1 MKHLFSAVCFTV
13 LSTFLYAQAP
23 ELFNYQGVARDNSGN
38 VLANQA
44 IGLRITLHSGSPGG
58 TTVYSETHAVTTNT
72 FGLFAVEI
80 GGGSV
85 LSGTIAA
92 INWGGNSYYVQTE
105 MDASGGTSYTNMGT
119 AQLLSVPYALYSKS
133 SGTSGPQGATGSTGA
148 TGATGTNGAP
158 GATGATGNNGTAGA
172 TGATG
177 ATGNAGATGANGN
190 DGSSVVIQG
199 SVATSAN
206 LPPTGNTQGDGYITQ
221 NTGHLWVW
229 DGSAWVDA
237 GLIQGPAGATGVT
250 GATGGVGS
258 AGATGATGAT
268 GNNGSAGATGA
279 TGATG
284 NNGSAGATGA
294 TGATGNN
301 GSAGATGATGATGNN
316 GSAGATG
323 ATGATGNNGSA
334 GATGA
339 TGATGNNGSAGAT
352 GATGA
357 TGNNGSAGATGATG
371 ATGIGTG
378 SLDMAY
384 DYSGAGLGRTITADA
399 GAVKIAGADGLLIT
413 GDFGIGAVPE
423 ITGSG
428 TRMFFNPNKAAFRAG
443 YISGSGW
450 DHVFIGNYSVA
461 MGYNTIAS
469 GNQSTAF
476 GDGTYSTNTASTA
489 MGKGTTASGEYSTAL
504 GYNSRAFGAASTA
517 IGVSNDATGIYSIA
531 MGQSTQ
537 ATGSNSTSMGL
548 NTIASGNYS
557 TAMGESTQASGIN
570 STSMGY
576 NTQASGTL
584 STALGNGSNATNAA
598 ATAMGQYTTAS
609 GSVSTAMGYVSQAE
623 GLVSTAMGYST
634 DASGDYSTAIG
645 FQSTSSGLGSFAIGV
660 FAEAS
665 GDGATVMGEYTTARS
680 FYETTIGRYN
690 TDYTPA
696 SAIAWNT
703 ADRLFVIGNGTA
715 GNATSNA
722 MVVLK
727 NGNTGI
733 GSSIPGEKLD
743 VDGTIKLSGNISS
756 PKFRATQVWSQNSN
770 LPAPTAFQSGG
781 GTLIIMV
788 SGSGHTAPAGVIGID
803 VKLNGNTI
811 GQCKVLTN
819 EIDSHKAFTNNYIV
833 VTGIAAGTQTLSLTA
848 ISGTN
853 IDLNDFF
860 SATVMEMPY

>member
-371 ATGIGTG
+371 ATGNNGSAGATGATGATGIGTG

-384 DYSGAGLGRTITADA
+384 DYSGAGFGRNITADA

-504 GYNSRAFGAASTA
+504 GYNSRAFGAGSTA
-517 IGVSNDATGIYSIA
+517 IGVSNDATGNYSI
-531 MGQSTQ
+531 
-537 ATGSNSTSMGL
+537 SMGE
-548 NTIASGNYS
+548 G
-557 TAMGESTQASGIN
+557 TQASGIN

-576 NTQASGTL
+576 STQASGTI
-584 STALGNGSNATNAA
+584 
-598 ATAMGQYTTAS
+598 
-609 GSVSTAMGYVSQAE
+609 STAMGSGARASGVI
-623 GLVSTAMGYST
+623 STAFGNYT
-634 DASGDYSTAIG
+634 I
-645 FQSTSSGLGSFAIGV
+645 
-660 FAEAS
+660 AS
-665 GDGATVMGEYTTARS
+665 GDGATVMGDNTKARS
-680 FYETTIGRYN
+680 FYETTIGSYN

-696 SAIAWNT
+696 SATSWNT

-756 PKFRATQVWSQNSN
+756 PKFRATQVWNQNSN
-770 LPAPTAFQSGG
+770 LPAPATFQSGG

-788 SGSGHTAPAGVIGID
+788 SGSGHTASLSGAVIGID
-803 VKLNGNTI
+803 VTLNGNTI

-819 EIDSHKAFTNNYIV
+819 EDISHKAFTNNYIV
-833 VTGIAAGTQTLSLTA
+833 VTGIAAGTQTLALTA